1 MKCCVANQLLML
13 TSINK
18 TFAPCTMDYIYNYCP
33 TTVSTTKFCPN
44 GTFTDLGVIQAFIKL
59 NFTAAK
65 GLPQMSNY
73 DGYIKFRAVVTKLL
87 GLSPLEVVILS
98 YKYYKGSVAVGQNIN
113 GATSGEYRYQIML
126 SGTSSSL
133 WSTSIQTMKT
143 QKYPGSIAAAYGQAP
158 TVVTQFTIEST
169 NYYVANP
176 IIIPNSSFM
185 IQSWSIIRTT
195 MLSLLLGIVLIYLK

>member
-1 MKCCVANQLLML
+1 MECCVANQLLIL

-18 TFAPCTMDYIYNYCP
+18 TFAPCTMDYIYKYCP
-33 TTVSTTKFCPN
+33 TTVSTTNFCKN
-44 GTFTDLGVIQAFIKL
+44 GTFEDLGTIQAFIKL
-59 NFTAAK
+59 NFSATK

-87 GLSPLEVVILS
+87 NLSPLQVVVLS
-98 YKYYKGSVAVGQNIN
+98 YTYYKGSVAQGQTIA
-113 GATSGEYRYQIML
+113 GATSGEFRYQIML
-126 SGTSSSL
+126 SGLSSSL

-143 QKYPGSIAAAYGQAP
+143 QKYPASIAAAYGQAP

-176 IIIPNSSFM
+176 IQIPNSSVM
-185 IQSWSIIRTT
+185 NQSWSLASTS
-195 MLSLLLGIVLIYLK
+195 MLCLLLGIILIYMK